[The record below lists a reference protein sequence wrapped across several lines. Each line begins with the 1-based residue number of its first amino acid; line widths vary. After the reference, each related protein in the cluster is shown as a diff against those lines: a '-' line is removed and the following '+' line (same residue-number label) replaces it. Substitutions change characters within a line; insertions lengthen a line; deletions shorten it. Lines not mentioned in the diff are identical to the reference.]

1 MITYI
6 KIFLIIIY
14 STILSALALLSAL
27 VDRSFYT
34 YFLISKLFSKGVLL
48 ISGVTLKITG
58 LQNVSPAGTYVFVSN
73 HSSQFDIPAI
83 QLAAPVRISLVY
95 KKEINRIPLF
105 GWQMMFGPYI
115 VIDRKNA
122 EKALLSLEKAKQ
134 LMDTKKISVHIFAEG
149 TRSRTGEIQPFKRG
163 AFYLASKVG
172 YPVIPVTINGG
183 SKILPRGK
191 LNIKSG
197 IMHIHFDK
205 PIPTSDL
212 HTRQDEMHLME
223 TVRNKV
229 IENYLGVY
237 Y

>member
-14 STILSALALLSAL
+14 LTIISLLALLSAL
-27 VDRSFYT
+27 VDRTFYT
-34 YFLISKLFSKGVLL
+34 YFLVTKLFSKGILL
-48 ISGVTLKITG
+48 ISGVKLKITG
-58 LQNVSPAGTYVFVSN
+58 LQNINPSGTYVFVSN
-73 HSSQFDIPAI
+73 HSSQFDIPAV
-83 QLAAPVRISLVY
+83 QSAAPVRICIVY
-95 KKEINRIPLF
+95 KKEINKIPLF
-105 GWQMMFGPYI
+105 GWQMMLGPYV

-122 EKALLSLEKAKQ
+122 EKALHSIEKAKQ

-172 YPVIPVTINGG
+172 YPVIPVTINGA
-183 SKILPRGK
+183 SSILPKGK

-197 IMHIHFDK
+197 TMHIHFDK

-212 HTRQDEMHLME
+212 KTRHDEMQLME

-229 IENYLGVY
+229 MENYLGVI
-237 Y
+237 